1 MDLSV
6 ATRRGFLAVGS
17 AGFVFGGWPGFRGD
31 GSSVASERKL
41 PLTWKEPAWRL
52 PLPGYGQSSPA
63 VWGDRVFLTA
73 VEGAEKERLHA
84 ICVDARKGTL
94 LWDQGMAA
102 TQRWKDSNMVTKG
115 SPSPAA
121 DGKLAYFFFDSGDL
135 AAFDH
140 SGKLRWRRK
149 LTEEFG
155 PFAGNHGV
163 GNSTRLA
170 GRTLLQ
176 LVTHGGQSYLLAVEA
191 ATGKTLWKTDVAAG
205 ASWSTPVVAG
215 GLVLANASGKVFAWR
230 LADGALAWEMDGH
243 KGNVI
248 PSVTVAGGVM
258 VIGASDKGAS
268 AVYRLGAGKPELL
281 WRPANATA
289 NFCSPLVHGG
299 QVLFVNKVGVLYAL
313 DLATGKELWTDRVG
327 GEVWSSPMGAGDRI
341 YCFTVEGQC
350 TVYRAGAAQPE
361 VLGRSAMEVNGRVYA
376 VVPLESGLVLRAGRE
391 LVGLRS

>member
-6 ATRRGFLAVGS
+6 SSRRVFLANVG
-17 AGFVFGGWPGFRGD
+17 AGLGFGGWTGFRGD
-31 GSSVASERKL
+31 GSSVAVERKL

-52 PLPGYGQSSPA
+52 ALPGYGQSSPA

-84 ICVDARKGTL
+84 ICVDTRKGAL
-94 LWDQGMAA
+94 LWDQGMDA
-102 TQRWKDSNMVTKG
+102 TQRWKDSGTVTKA

-121 DGKLAYFFFDSGDL
+121 DGKLAYFFFESGDL

-140 SGKLRWRRK
+140 GGKLRWRRK

-155 PFAGNHGV
+155 LFTGNHGV

-176 LVTHGGQSYLLAVEA
+176 LVTHGGTSFLLAVEA
-191 ATGKTLWKTDVAAG
+191 ATGKTLWKKDVAAG
-205 ASWSTPVVAG
+205 ASWSTPVVAK

-230 LADGALAWEMDGH
+230 LADGELAWELDGH

-248 PSVTVAGGVM
+248 PSVTVAGDVM

-281 WRPANATA
+281 WRPVNATA

-313 DLATGKELWTDRVG
+313 DLATGNELWTDRVG
-327 GEVWSSPMGAGDRI
+327 GEVWSSPMGAGDRV
-341 YCFTVEGQC
+341 YCFTVDGQC
-350 TVYRAGAAQPE
+350 AVYRAGAAQAE
-361 VLGRSAMEVNGRVYA
+361 VLGRSTLELNSRVYA
-376 VVPLESGLVLRAGRE
+376 VAPQEAGLLVRTGRE
-391 LVGLRS
+391 LVGLRG